1 MKLFKAS
8 NTHSSF
14 QQLTSL
20 LLALTCLFFIVPQ
33 QHLTAQ
39 EAQTAAPAAQDAD
52 ADIISIPDRNLLHVL
67 VRELNIPDRDIT
79 GAPGDIT
86 RGDMKRL
93 TSLTANSKKLSD
105 LSGLE
110 AAVNLSELYL
120 TGNQISNLTPLSNLT
135 GLTDLSL
142 ADNQISDIAPLSNL
156 TSLTTL
162 SFTDNQ
168 ISDIASLSNLTN
180 LERLFLERNQITD
193 VSSLTNLTSL
203 EWLFLE
209 SNEITDV
216 SPLGNLTNLTH
227 LSINHNRIT
236 DFSPLDKLVAGLT
249 EFVKIPQRT
258 NVPPPPA
265 SIVSTPDQTIVSIP
279 DPSLSK
285 SIKMALFPEALSGA
299 GPSLPATVTQADM
312 ARLTFLHAG
321 HLGITDLTGLEAAT
335 NLDTLL
341 LTGNQIANLQPLA
354 NLTKLIE
361 LYLDFNAITS
371 VEHLK
376 NLTNLNTLI
385 LAGNQISDVS
395 PLASLTNLTRLNL
408 SGNQISDFSS
418 LAALE
423 SKAEITRGSQNLTVT
438 VPDQKLWDV
447 LAKAIPTRVQLAFP
461 NFKSFDLMW
470 LTNLDAP
477 GAGIT
482 DLTGL
487 EYATNLTRLRLV
499 SNQISDLSPL
509 SDLTNLQH
517 LVLINNQIQDVSPL
531 ANLTNLRELGISRNY
546 ISDFS
551 PLADL
556 VDQLSNYQHT
566 PQANERVSV
575 PDANLRNAISSTLG
589 VTLQSV
595 GGFGRHTQF
604 QGSDIL
610 RLTTLDASG
619 AGIVN
624 LSGLEYA
631 LNLTSLNLS
640 NNQIVDVSP
649 LANLRQL
656 THLNLSRN
664 SITDFSPLTGLA
676 SQLVEYLKDAPF
688 SIPDA
693 NLRTAVEQLLGK
705 APGDPIAPTDM
716 ERLTYIVASNS
727 SIENLTGLEA
737 ATNLSWIVLDGNAIT
752 DISPLSGPTSL
763 LWLDLRDN
771 HVSNL
776 SPLSGLTGLG
786 LLALSGNEIKDVSPL
801 AGLTSLRY
809 LMLDR
814 NRIGDFSP
822 IADIVGNLLYYT
834 NDKQTLDDRIPV
846 VAMAPNTA
854 SNLSELQL
862 PAELLET
869 MDFRLLSEIEVLFV
883 PERTDLLANYP
894 NPFNP
899 ETWIPYQLATPA
911 EVSVSIYNVSGRLIR
926 TLDLGHQAA
935 GFYRGKSRA
944 AYWDGRNAFGERVSS
959 GVYFY
964 VLTAGDFAA
973 TRKMLILK

>member
-39 EAQTAAPAAQDAD
+39 QAQTAAPAAQDAD

-110 AAVNLSELYL
+110 AAVNLSELSL
-120 TGNQISNLTPLSNLT
+120 SDNTLSNLTPLSNLT
-135 GLTDLSL
+135 GLTTLNL
-142 ADNQISDIAPLSNL
+142 INNQISDIAPLSNL

-162 SFTDNQ
+162 SLGDNQ
-168 ISDIASLSNLTN
+168 ISDIAPLTNLTN

-193 VSSLTNLTSL
+193 VSSLTNLTNL
-203 EWLFLE
+203 KWLFLE
-209 SNEITDV
+209 SNQITDV
-216 SPLGNLTNLTH
+216 SSLGTLTKLTH
-227 LSINHNRIT
+227 LSINHNYIT
-236 DFSPLDKLVAGLT
+236 DFSPLDKLVDGLT

-258 NVPPPPA
+258 AVAPPP

-371 VEHLK
+371 VEHLTS
-376 NLTNLNTLI
+376 LTNLNTLI

-447 LAKAIPTRVQLAFP
+447 LAKAIPSREQLAFP

-499 SNQISDLSPL
+499 NNQISDLSPL
-509 SDLTNLQH
+509 SGLTNLQH

-531 ANLTNLRELGISRNY
+531 ANLTNLQVLGISRNY

-566 PQANERVSV
+566 PQANERVYV

-589 VTLQSV
+589 VTLQAP
-595 GGFGRHTQF
+595 GGLGRHKQF
-604 QGSDIL
+604 NGSDIL

-656 THLNLSRN
+656 THLNLSGN
-664 SITDFSPLTGLA
+664 GITDLSPLAGLE
-676 SQLVEYLKDAPF
+676 SQLVEYIKAF

-693 NLRTAVEQLLGK
+693 NLRAAVERRLGK
-705 APGDPIAPTDM
+705 ASGDPIAATDM
-716 ERLTYIVASNS
+716 EKLDYLIAYSSNITS
-727 SIENLTGLEA
+727 LTGLEA
-737 ATNLSWIVLDGNAIT
+737 ATNMRWLFLSDNAIT
-752 DISPLSGPTSL
+752 DLSPLSGVTSL
-763 LWLDLRDN
+763 QWLDLRQNDI
-771 HVSNL
+771 SNL

-786 LLALSGNEIKDVSPL
+786 GLGLSDNEVSDVSPL
-801 AGLTSLRY
+801 AGLTGLQY

-822 IADIVGNLLYYT
+822 IDDIVGQLVSYT
-834 NDKQTLDDRIPV
+834 NSGQRVDPEV
-846 VAMAPNTA
+846 VMAPNKA
-854 SNLSELQL
+854 NRLSEMGL
-862 PAELLET
+862 PAELLEM
-869 MDFRLLSEIEVLFV
+869 MDFRFLSEIEALFV